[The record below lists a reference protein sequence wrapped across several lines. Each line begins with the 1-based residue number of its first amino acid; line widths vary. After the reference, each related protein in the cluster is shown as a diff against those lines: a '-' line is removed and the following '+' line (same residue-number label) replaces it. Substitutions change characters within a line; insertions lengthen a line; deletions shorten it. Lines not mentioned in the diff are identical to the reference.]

1 MTKVPELARK
11 KFPQILSDRIRDLSI
26 KTAAGFVG
34 AALAMTLIGM
44 SLPFMVLFIGCFA
57 GWAIAE
63 VLFIPPILV
72 CVRKMGFSDIWVEKT
87 EKAVSYSGVAFSA
100 SAYFGVTFLK

>member
-1 MTKVPELARK
+1 MTKVPERALNRS
-11 KFPQILSDRIRDLSI
+11 PQTLSDRIQGLSI

-34 AALAMTLIGM
+34 AALAMIMIGM
-44 SLPFMVLFIGCFA
+44 SLPFMVLFIGGFA

-63 VLFIPPILV
+63 VLFIPPIVV
-72 CVRKMGFSDIWVEKT
+72 CVRKMGFSDIWVEKIK
-87 EKAVSYSGVAFSA
+87 KAVSYSGVAFSA

>member
-1 MTKVPELARK
+1 MTKVPEMAQNKSL
-11 KFPQILSDRIRDLSI
+11 QTLSDRIRDLSI
-26 KTAAGFVG
+26 KMAAGFFG
-34 AALAMTLIGM
+34 AALAMIMIGM
-44 SLPFMVLFIGCFA
+44 SLPFMVLFIGGFA

-63 VLFIPPILV
+63 VLFIPPIVV

-87 EKAVSYSGVAFSA
+87 KKAVSYSGVAFSA